1 MGLVL
6 LVTICAA
13 LTIAVLV
20 LSIRVVQLRRT
31 PVSAPAS
38 PPRED
43 EPPSWHQVFAAMDE
57 GVIVFNEALVPT
69 LANPSARAMLSL
81 PDEGLP
87 PRIGTDELMSIVRR
101 ALADSAAVDS
111 DLELWPARLNLRLRA
126 IPLADGEGVI
136 AFMRDVTEELRTQQ
150 VRRQFVL
157 SASHELKT
165 PVASLQA
172 LAETIQ
178 QASREDPETAARF
191 AQRLLAEVQRLN
203 SLIRDLLELS
213 KLEDPSQLFTQ
224 DVVLSKLVDEEA
236 ESFADPARNKSL
248 TFDSDIETDVS
259 VKGDDQQLG
268 AMIRNLLD
276 NALKYTPEGGRVSV
290 RLSRE
295 NEEAVLRVEDT
306 GMGIPLQAQAR
317 VFERFFRV
325 DEDRSR
331 AGGGT
336 GLGLSIVK
344 HIAELHGGRVGVASE
359 LGEGSTFTVWLPIV
373 GAA

>member
-1 MGLVL
+1 MGFAL
-6 LVTICAA
+6 LVTTCVA
-13 LTIAVLV
+13 LAIAVLL
-20 LSIRVVQLRRT
+20 LSIRVVRLRRT
-31 PVSAPAS
+31 PVPEPAS
-38 PPRED
+38 PGND
-43 EPPSWHQVFAAMDE
+43 EPPSWQQVFAAMDE
-57 GVIVFNEALVPT
+57 GVVVFNEALVPT
-69 LANPSARAMLSL
+69 LANPSARAMLAL
-81 PDEGLP
+81 QDEGLP
-87 PRIGTDELMSIVRR
+87 PRIATDELMSVVRR
-101 ALADSAAVDS
+101 ALADSAVVDS

-126 IPLADGEGVI
+126 IPLGNGEGVI

-191 AQRLLAEVQRLN
+191 AQLLLAEVQRLN
-203 SLIRDLLELS
+203 NLIRDLLDLS

-224 DVVLSKLVDEEA
+224 EVVLSKLVGEEV
-236 ESFADPARNKSL
+236 ESFTGPARNKGL
-248 TFDSDIETDVS
+248 TLDTVIEPDLS
-259 VKGDDQQLG
+259 IKGDDQQIG

-276 NALKYTPEGGRVSV
+276 NALKYTQEGGRVSI

-331 AGGGT
+331 TGGGT

-344 HIAELHGGRVGVASE
+344 HITELHGGRVGLVSE
-359 LGEGSTFTVWLPIV
+359 LGEGSTFTVWLPIA

>member
-1 MGLVL
+1 
-6 LVTICAA
+6 
-13 LTIAVLV
+13 
-20 LSIRVVQLRRT
+20 
-31 PVSAPAS
+31 
-38 PPRED
+38 
-43 EPPSWHQVFAAMDE
+43 MDE
-57 GVIVFNEALVPT
+57 GAVVFNEALVPT

-81 PDEGLP
+81 PDEALP
-87 PRIGTDELMSIVRR
+87 PRIGTDELMSVVRR
-101 ALADSAAVDS
+101 ALVDSAAVDS

-178 QASREDPETAARF
+178 QASGEDPETAARF
-191 AQRLLAEVQRLN
+191 AERLLAEVQRLN
-203 SLIRDLLELS
+203 SLIRDLLDLS

-224 DVVLSKLVDEEA
+224 EVVLSKLAGEEA
-236 ESFADPARNKSL
+236 ESFARAAHDKGL
-248 TFDSDIETDVS
+248 TLDTDVEPDLS
-259 VKGDDQQLG
+259 VKGDDQQLD

-276 NALKYTPEGGRVSV
+276 NALKYTQEGGRISV

-295 NEEAVLRVEDT
+295 NDEAVLRVEDT
-306 GMGIPLQAQAR
+306 GIGIPLQAQAR

-344 HIAELHGGRVGVASE
+344 HIAELHGGRVGLVSE
-359 LGEGSTFTVWLPIV
+359 LGEGSTFTVWLPIA

>member
-1 MGLVL
+1 MELVL

-13 LTIAVLV
+13 LAIAVLV
-20 LSIRVVQLRRT
+20 LSIRVLQLRRT

-38 PPRED
+38 PPRDD

-57 GVIVFNEALVPT
+57 GVVVFNEALVPT
-69 LANPSARAMLSL
+69 IANPSARTMLSL

-87 PRIGTDELMSIVRR
+87 PRIGTDELMSVVRR
-101 ALADSAAVDS
+101 CLADSAVVDS
-111 DLELWPARLNLRLRA
+111 DLELWPAPLNLRLRA

-191 AQRLLAEVQRLN
+191 SQRLLAEVQRLN
-203 SLIRDLLELS
+203 SLITDLLDLS

-224 DVVLSKLVDEEA
+224 EVVLSKLAGEEA
-236 ESFADPARNKSL
+236 EAFGRAAHDKGLTLDTDIDPDL
-248 TFDSDIETDVS
+248 TIR
-259 VKGDDQQLG
+259 GDDQQLG

-276 NALKYTPEGGRVSV
+276 NALKYTQEGGRILI

-295 NEEAVLRVEDT
+295 NDEVVLHVEDT
-306 GMGIPLQAQAR
+306 GIGIPLQAQSR

-344 HIAELHGGRVGVASE
+344 HIAELHGGRVGLVSE
-359 LGEGSTFTVWLPIV
+359 LGEGSTFTVWLPIA